1 MDNDESL
8 DNKTS
13 LDNDESLDEDTMM
26 NKNDLINAMGR
37 MIQRTR
43 QELVHDPVV
52 AQEYYEKVQHL
63 SSIMRTVTNFE
74 RQLLIDL
81 DVD

>member
-8 DNKTS
+8 DDK
-13 LDNDESLDEDTMM
+13 DNDM
-26 NKNDLINAMGR
+26 NTSDLIKALDR
-37 MIQRTR
+37 MTLQTR
-43 QELVHDPVV
+43 RALVFNPAL
-52 AQEYYEKVQHL
+52 AQQYYEKVQHL
-63 SSIMRTVTNFE
+63 NSTVYMVKNFE

>member
-8 DNKTS
+8 DNNEDMNTS
-13 LDNDESLDEDTMM
+13 
-26 NKNDLINAMGR
+26 DLIKALDR
-37 MIQRTR
+37 MTLQTR
-43 QELVHDPVV
+43 RALVFNPAL
-52 AQEYYEKVQHL
+52 AQQYYEKVQHL
-63 SSIMRTVTNFE
+63 NSTVYMVKNFE

>member
-8 DNKTS
+8 DEK
-13 LDNDESLDEDTMM
+13 DEDDM
-26 NKNDLINAMGR
+26 NTSDLIKALDR
-37 MIQRTR
+37 KTLQTR
-43 QELVHDPVV
+43 RALVFNPAL
-52 AQEYYEKVQHL
+52 AQQYYEKVQHL
-63 SSIMRTVTNFE
+63 NSTVYMVKNFE

>member
-1 MDNDESL
+1 MDNEEDNNVLL
-8 DNKTS
+8 DN
-13 LDNDESLDEDTMM
+13 EDM
-26 NKNDLINAMGR
+26 NKSDLIKSLER
-37 MIQRTR
+37 MTQRTR
-43 QELVHDPVV
+43 QALVFNPVL

-63 SSIMRTVTNFE
+63 NSTVYMVTNFE